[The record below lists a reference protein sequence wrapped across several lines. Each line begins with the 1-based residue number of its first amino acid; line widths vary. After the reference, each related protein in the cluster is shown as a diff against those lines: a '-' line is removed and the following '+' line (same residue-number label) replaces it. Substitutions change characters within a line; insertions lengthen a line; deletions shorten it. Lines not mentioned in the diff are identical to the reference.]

1 MLRDLL
7 DEMVSIL
14 EAAVSTEEFPVQVV
28 RGRWFNPTGPVLDIY
43 GGAPFG
49 DVVGAGFGALE
60 GRVFLTVRARVQT
73 ADTTE
78 SQDILFDLMDVEHD
92 LSVAAALMDDQTL
105 GGYATSVLVGAPSD
119 FRLYDELGQGALLG
133 VEWPVTVLRAYS

>member
-14 EAAVSTEEFPVQVV
+14 EDAVSTADFPIQVV
-28 RGRWFNPTGPVLDIY
+28 RGRWFNPSPPCIDIY

-49 DVVGAGFGALE
+49 DFEGAGFGDLQ
-60 GRVFLTVRARVQT
+60 GRLFLTVRARIHT

-78 SQDILFDLMDVEHD
+78 SQDVLFDMMDIEHD
-92 LSVAAALMDDQTL
+92 LSIVAALMADQSL
-105 GGYATSVLVGAPSD
+105 SGYASSVLVSPPSD
-119 FRLYDELGQGALLG
+119 FRVYDELGQGALLG
-133 VEWPVTVLRAYS
+133 VEWQAAILRVLS